1 MFIKHFYGGTMD
13 VVPFVT
19 YHLVKQDDLNHH
31 GTLYAGRCADW
42 FVECGFIAAASL
54 TKPENIVCLKI
65 HGLLFSQPARLGDI
79 LCFESKIVFTGK
91 TSLIAHV
98 QVIKKGKSLLI
109 GYITF
114 IHVDLEGK
122 PIPHGII
129 ISPSRSEDIQL
140 QEEANRLRADPH

>member
-1 MFIKHFYGGTMD
+1 MD
-13 VVPFVT
+13 VIPFVT

-42 FVECGFIAAASL
+42 FVECGFIAAASM

-79 LCFESKIVFTGK
+79 LCFESKIVLTGK
-91 TSLIAHV
+91 TSMMAHV
-98 QVIKKGKSLLI
+98 QVINKGTYLLE

-114 IHVDLEGK
+114 IHVDLKGN
-122 PIPHGII
+122 PIPHGIVI
-129 ISPSRSEDIQL
+129 IPTKPEDLAL
-140 QEEANRLRADPH
+140 QEEAARLHANSH

>member
-1 MFIKHFYGGTMD
+1 MD
-13 VVPFVT
+13 VIPFIT

-42 FVECGFIAAASL
+42 FVECGFIAAANL

-65 HGLLFSQPARLGDI
+65 HGLLFSQPARSGDI
-79 LCFESKIVFTGK
+79 LCFESKIVFAGR

-98 QVIKKGKSLLI
+98 QVVKQGKSLLD

-114 IHVDLEGK
+114 IHADSEGK
-122 PIPHGII
+122 PIPHGITI
-129 ISPSRSEDIQL
+129 TPTKPEDIQL
-140 QEEANRLRADPH
+140 HEEAARLQAEPH

>member
-1 MFIKHFYGGTMD
+1 MD
-13 VVPFVT
+13 VIPFVT
-19 YHLVKQDDLNHH
+19 YHLVKPDDLNHH

-54 TKPENIVCLKI
+54 AKPENIVCLKI

-79 LCFESKIVFTGK
+79 LCFESKIVYAGK

-98 QVIKKGKSLLI
+98 QVIKKGNSLLE

-122 PIPHGII
+122 PLPHGITI
-129 ISPSRSEDIQL
+129 IPTEQEDIQF
-140 QEEANRLRADPH
+140 QEEATRLRTDTH

>member
-1 MFIKHFYGGTMD
+1 MD
-13 VVPFVT
+13 VIPFVT

-31 GTLYAGRCADW
+31 GTLYAGRCSDW

-65 HGLLFSQPARLGDI
+65 HGLLFSQPGLLGDI
-79 LCFESKIVFTGK
+79 LCFESKIVYTGK
-91 TSLIAHV
+91 SSLIAHV
-98 QVIKKGKSLLI
+98 QVIKKGESLLE

-122 PIPHGII
+122 PVPHGITI
-129 ISPSRSEDIQL
+129 IPTKTEDIHFL
-140 QEEANRLRADPH
+140 KEATRLRAETH

>member
-1 MFIKHFYGGTMD
+1 MD
-13 VVPFVT
+13 VIPFIT

-31 GTLYAGRCADW
+31 GTLYAGRCTDW

-54 TKPENIVCLKI
+54 TNPKNIVCLKI

-98 QVIKKGKSLLI
+98 QVIKKGKSLLE

-122 PIPHGII
+122 PMPHGMAII
-129 ISPSRSEDIQL
+129 PTKPEDIQL
-140 QEEANRLRADPH
+140 QEEAKRLRVDTH

>member
-1 MFIKHFYGGTMD
+1 MD
-13 VVPFVT
+13 VIPYAN
-19 YHLVKQDDLNHH
+19 YHLVKQNDLNHH

-79 LCFESKIVFTGK
+79 LCFESKIVYSGT
-91 TSLIAHV
+91 TSLIAYV
-98 QVIKKGKSLLI
+98 QVVKKGKLLLE

-114 IHVDLEGK
+114 IHADLEGK
-122 PIPHGII
+122 PVPHGITI
-129 ISPSRSEDIQL
+129 IPTRPEDKKL
-140 QEEANRLRADPH
+140 QEEAKRLRAETH

>member
-1 MFIKHFYGGTMD
+1 MD
-13 VVPFVT
+13 VIPFVT

-91 TSLIAHV
+91 TSLIANV
-98 QVIKKGKSLLI
+98 QVIKKGKSLLE

-122 PIPHGII
+122 PMPHGII
-129 ISPSRSEDIQL
+129 INPTKPEDIQL
-140 QEEANRLRADPH
+140 QEEAKRLRTDTH